1 MLSDIGVMSKE
12 WSDAHKKEELE
23 PEIVWK
29 LFRERYMEPAGEIHL
44 HNYHLTRD
52 GTKVK
57 AFLEVSVRGEATK
70 TISGSGNGPIDAATN
85 ALKQLGYSFDVQSF
99 HEHSR
104 GEGSSA
110 EAVAYVQVSSGDRS
124 VFGVG
129 IDPSTEH
136 AAIEALVAGVNRLT

>member
-1 MLSDIGVMSKE
+1 M
-12 WSDAHKKEELE
+12 
-23 PEIVWK
+23 
-29 LFRERYMEPAGEIHL
+29 
-44 HNYHLTRD
+44 
-52 GTKVK
+52 KVK
-57 AFLEVSVRGEATK
+57 AFLEVSVAGSETK
-70 TISGSGNGPIDAATN
+70 TVTGSGNGPIDAATN